1 MVRPER
7 AHVDF
12 IKLFRL
18 SETAAGVA
26 FAPAHGPE
34 QLPLTVRALVVQYAL
49 HGVLQIPAFLRDKL
63 RHERAVFRSR
73 AEQQLGDKVQQ
84 VRKNGLARILVF
96 QTVGKQARELNFS
109 FFAHQRAGRRAVQLV
124 QPPGNGAD
132 GRRFFAAAQ
141 QNAWQQRVH
150 SRFALAKRP

>member
-1 MVRPER
+1 M
-7 AHVDF
+7 H
-12 IKLFRL
+12 
-18 SETAAGVA
+18 GVS
-26 FAPAHGPE
+26 
-34 QLPLTVRALVVQYAL
+34 QILPLLP
-49 HGVLQIPAFLRDKL
+49 HKL
-63 RHERAVFRSR
+63 RQKCAVFRPR
-73 AEQQLGDKVQQ
+73 AEQQLRYKVQQ
-84 VRKNGLARILVF
+84 PRKDGLARVLVF

-109 FFAHQRAGRRAVQLV
+109 LLAHQRAGRRAVQPV